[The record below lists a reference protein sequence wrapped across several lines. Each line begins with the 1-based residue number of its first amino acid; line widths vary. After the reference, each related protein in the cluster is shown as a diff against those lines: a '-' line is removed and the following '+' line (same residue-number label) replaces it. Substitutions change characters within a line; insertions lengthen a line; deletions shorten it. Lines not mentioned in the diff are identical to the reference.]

1 MDSGQTG
8 GTQPCNVSGAAM
20 LEALRAGTG
29 SMDHD
34 PPLVFDLDADPAEST
49 VSTSSAAAPRAA
61 ATDNSAPLSE
71 PRVDWWLA

>member
-49 VSTSSAAAPRAA
+49 VSGAAPSR
-61 ATDNSAPLSE
+61 
-71 PRVDWWLA
+71 

>member
-49 VSTSSAAAPRAA
+49 VSTTLCS
-61 ATDNSAPLSE
+61 N
-71 PRVDWWLA
+71 

>member
-1 MDSGQTG
+1 MDFGQTG

-49 VSTSSAAAPRAA
+49 VSTCTSSAAAPRAQSS
-61 ATDNSAPLSE
+61 NS
-71 PRVDWWLA
+71 DCCK

>member
-20 LEALRAGTG
+20 LGALRAGTG

-49 VSTSSAAAPRAA
+49 VSTFMYKQRRCPSRA
-61 ATDNSAPLSE
+61 E
-71 PRVDWWLA
+71 QQQ